1 MYERII
7 HHAFRPLELSGINK
21 SHFSSRHST
30 RWLFFPL
37 FPLELRMFVLVEG
50 GKPEDPEKNS
60 RSNDKNQ
67 QQTQPTCLISL
78 YNYFFGSQHKT
89 HDLLKNATHLYLK
102 STHPAPHMSAF
113 IMIFNGL
120 WVRAM
125 PQGPYHN
132 SHYFSSVAHFS
143 LANLIKLTL
152 CFAGRKPQFDS
163 QPFACHPLN
172 AFVCLCL
179 LVK

>member
-102 STHPAPHMSAF
+102 STHPAPHMSALLWF
-113 IMIFNGL
+113 SMDCELEQCPKDHIIIVIIFLL
-120 WVRAM
+120 WLT
-125 PQGPYHN
+125 
-132 SHYFSSVAHFS
+132 SV
-143 LANLIKLTL
+143 
-152 CFAGRKPQFDS
+152 
-163 QPFACHPLN
+163 
-172 AFVCLCL
+172 
-179 LVK
+179 